1 MGWNYENTS
10 HCLTQTLQSPH
21 HRSKSVNFDQT
32 GPIFSKDSFFEN
44 HAYEISWENLF
55 DKVIC
60 RASGIDRKV
69 KSLKMNFLESQ
80 FSEITVLDHGSR
92 RHQAIPKNKFSRAI
106 LNHGLSQFVSRLESK
121 IYPENPKF
129 LWKIFLKHSELI
141 VLVCFGPGIIFD
153 LFT

>member
-21 HRSKSVNFDQT
+21 HRSKSVNFDKKW
-32 GPIFSKDSFFEN
+32 PIFSKEEIMHMKFHEKICLTRSF
-44 HAYEISWENLF
+44 
-55 DKVIC
+55 C

-69 KSLKMNFLESQ
+69 KSLKMNFLESKILRNY
-80 FSEITVLDHGSR
+80 SSR
-92 RHQAIPKNKFSRAI
+92 SWFKEPSSDSKKNKFSRAI

-129 LWKIFLKHSELI
+129 LWKIFLKRSELI
-141 VLVCFGPGIIFD
+141 VLVRFGPGIIFD